1 MCLKEKLKTLLSVMS
16 KKKGLEEIF
25 QTEKVKKKVER
36 DSPQDIKM
44 LNKIIWKYDVI
55 FKMNF

>member
-1 MCLKEKLKTLLSVMS
+1 MS